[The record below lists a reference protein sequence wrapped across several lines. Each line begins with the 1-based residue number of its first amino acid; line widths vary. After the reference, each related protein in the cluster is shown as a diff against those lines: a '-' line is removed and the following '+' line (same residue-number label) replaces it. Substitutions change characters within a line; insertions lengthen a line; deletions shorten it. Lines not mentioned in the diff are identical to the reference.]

1 MGSIPPEDFLKWRD
15 VTVPVAADTP
25 VWPGDPAPV
34 ITAIARHED
43 GDGVQLTEAFFG
55 LHTGTHIDAPLHFIP
70 GGADILNLNAQ
81 ALTGPVW
88 VIDATSV
95 ERISAEWLNEH
106 LPKEA
111 DRILL
116 KTIPDHADRR
126 AAITRPDPVGLDE
139 SAARVLVSQNVLLV
153 GIDGLS
159 IAVVDRLTAVH
170 VLLLEKSIVI
180 VEHLDLNGVD
190 PGSYEMMALPM
201 SIAGAEAAP
210 ARVLIR
216 PLPLA

>member
-1 MGSIPPEDFLKWRD
+1 
-15 VTVPVAADTP
+15 
-25 VWPGDPAPV
+25 
-34 ITAIARHED
+34 
-43 GDGVQLTEAFFG
+43 
-55 LHTGTHIDAPLHFIP
+55 
-70 GGADILNLNAQ
+70 
-81 ALTGPVW
+81 

-95 ERISAEWLNEH
+95 ERISAEWLIENI
-106 LPKEA
+106 PKEA
-111 DRILL
+111 DRIFL

-139 SAARVLVSQNVLLV
+139 SAARVLASQNVSLV

-159 IAVVDRLTAVH
+159 IAVVDRLMAVH

-216 PLPLA
+216 PLP